1 MKPEKLQSGCCLSP
15 PFDELLSNAQA
26 SSVCRRNGDWLL
38 LPPAANLLAWRERRM
53 FAGELR
59 LEDSRLLIVLV
70 MTGASMSFVN
80 AKLYVLIAS
89 S

>member
-1 MKPEKLQSGCCLSP
+1 M
-15 PFDELLSNAQA
+15 FD
-26 SSVCRRNGDWLL
+26 
-38 LPPAANLLAWRERRM
+38 
-53 FAGELR
+53 GELR
-59 LEDSRLLIVLV
+59 LEESRLLIVLV